1 MRRNI
6 LITVICLAAIFL
18 CVPFNS
24 CGAEDKE
31 IKEINYIL
39 QEKIV
44 EIEKWERG
52 ANILISLTVLV
63 GVLGALATIFQKYDK
78 RWCRISTAIAGAAI
92 SLITITSNT
101 AFHSD
106 YRTLRVS
113 SKEARH
119 LIHEMRLLLPLKE
132 NISDEN
138 DIKEWRNEIKKKLRG
153 ITDLGVTIAKSENK
167 FDIISTAYAQP
178 NEERPSWIRQPP
190 TDKNNF
196 YFVGSGSGSSI
207 NEARSVSFIKSTGIA
222 TDYLV
227 SLLEKTQSQQAIERP
242 VINIKELSEY
252 LADSAV
258 VERTYFTYDQE
269 TRVYRY
275 YTLLKVNKKLLDID
289 IRLFSVQKELT
300 VPTEFRE
307 AIQEQQQVQE

>member
-1 MRRNI
+1 MRRKT
-6 LITVICLAAIFL
+6 LITAICLTAIFL
-18 CVPFNS
+18 CVPFNF
-24 CGAEDKE
+24 CGAQDQEVEEMKS
-31 IKEINYIL
+31 IL
-39 QEKIV
+39 QEKII
-44 EIEKWERG
+44 EIDKWETK
-52 ANILISLTVLV
+52 ANILFSLTVLV
-63 GVLGALATIFQKYDK
+63 AVLGALAAIFQRYNK
-78 RWCRISTAIAGAAI
+78 RWCKIATAIAGAAI
-92 SLITITSNT
+92 SVITITSNT
-101 AFHSD
+101 AFNAD
-106 YRTLRVS
+106 YRTLRMS
-113 SKEARH
+113 SVEARQ
-119 LIHEMRLLLPLKE
+119 LIDEMRLLLPLKE
-132 NISDEN
+132 YISDEN
-138 DIKEWRNEIKKKLRG
+138 DIKEWRNEIKKKLRE
-153 ITDLGVTIAKSENK
+153 ITDLGVRIAKSENK
-167 FDIISTAYAQP
+167 FDIISAAYAQP

-196 YFVGSGSGSSI
+196 YFVGNGSGSSI

-227 SLLEKTQSQQAIERP
+227 SLLEKTQSQQTIERP
-242 VINIKELSEY
+242 AINIKELSEY

-275 YTLLKVNKKLLDID
+275 YTLLKVNKKFLDID